1 MLHRRKLTVRDRSS
15 EPLLDMTTV
24 PSQLGDDVQADLWA
38 FYTEA
43 SVYGQE
49 VFTCGGARG

>member
-1 MLHRRKLTVRDRSS
+1 MAGWSAA
-15 EPLLDMTTV
+15 
-24 PSQLGDDVQADLWA
+24 QGDLWA

-49 VFTCGGARG
+49 VFTCGGARGCGSAAHDSRRI